1 MFRFWSTKNS
11 LSLSPFLSEAV
22 IYAFVIVGLGLTF
35 PLHYIFCVQLFNM
48 KLEEKGDSDLDSCGA
63 IYLFRNRF
71 KKCIFFSK
79 CIINQQFLLPE
90 RCSEARKLVGFKEI

>member
-1 MFRFWSTKNS
+1 MLLSLDFGPERIL

-48 KLEEKGDSDLDSCGA
+48 KLEEKGDSDLDSWC
-63 IYLFRNRF
+63 N
-71 KKCIFFSK
+71 
-79 CIINQQFLLPE
+79 LL
-90 RCSEARKLVGFKEI
+90 AQK